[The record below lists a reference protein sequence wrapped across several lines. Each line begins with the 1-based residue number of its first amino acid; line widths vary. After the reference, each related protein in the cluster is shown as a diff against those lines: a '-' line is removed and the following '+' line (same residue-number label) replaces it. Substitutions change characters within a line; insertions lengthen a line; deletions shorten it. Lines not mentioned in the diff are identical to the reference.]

1 MPETGKMKGNEVM
14 SDQEIKAAFESM
26 DKEQLTAYLAEQQMV
41 LIVDTQGIN
50 GESAPA
56 MLYAESRWDVPQR
69 DKREPLYLGRG

>member
-1 MPETGKMKGNEVM
+1 MVT
-14 SDQEIKAAFESM
+14 DQEIKAAFERMSE
-26 DKEQLTAYLAEQQMV
+26 DQFTAWLGEHHLV